1 MIKINSRGQM
11 SVVCDKCGAKHPS
24 ARGLSL
30 VAEWDD
36 REYICGKC
44 KRLLTKHAPDVV
56 ESAPSQA
63 LPAPEVNPVGGADT
77 TPATT
82 QVM

>member
-44 KRLLTKHAPDVV
+44 KRLLTKRAIDEG
-56 ESAPSQA
+56 ESAPLQA
-63 LPAPEVNPVGGADT
+63 ESTPEVLSIEEADT
-77 TPATT
+77 TSALRN
-82 QVM
+82 